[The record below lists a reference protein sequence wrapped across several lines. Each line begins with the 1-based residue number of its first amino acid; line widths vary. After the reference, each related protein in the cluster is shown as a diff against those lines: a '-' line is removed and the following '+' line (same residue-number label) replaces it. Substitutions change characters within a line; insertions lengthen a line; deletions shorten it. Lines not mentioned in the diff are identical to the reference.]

1 MKYIT
6 IIFSLLL
13 AIVYLTFECV
23 VLLFAINNHH
33 YAYYYTGFGIMSFIF
48 LLVGRYLRERQKSN
62 ISSATYH
69 IHMSIQVITV
79 LVLIAATLVLSIN
92 FYLNEIF

>member
-1 MKYIT
+1 VKYIT

-13 AIVYLTFECV
+13 GTVYLTLECV
-23 VLLFAINNHH
+23 ILLFAINNRH
-33 YAYYYTGFGIMSFIF
+33 YAYYYIGFGIMSFIL

-62 ISSATYH
+62 ISKATYH

-92 FYLNEIF
+92 YYLNEII